1 MKTAC
6 VGMTNA
12 IVRKKMKELKATRVP
27 PGDRWVIVDDDKEKI
42 YSSLTEVLNAIFV
55 QTGISEFYMDA
66 KQGEVHIEDGK
77 VKPEPVK
84 KYSLYGE
91 EIQLYLTY
99 SIILL
104 VIANIIAFYQLNGQ
118 FIWKDTPFW
127 NNGMWMSIVGI
138 PVGYMFF
145 WATKFSYEH
154 FGFLWNMRMI
164 GFGVGTIIFG
174 IMSYAILKEVPTL
187 KTFICI
193 LLAVAIILIQVTN
206 VIDE

>member
-6 VGMTNA
+6 GGMTNA

-55 QTGISEFYMDA
+55 QTGIAEFYMDA

-91 EIQLYLTY
+91 ELQLYLLY